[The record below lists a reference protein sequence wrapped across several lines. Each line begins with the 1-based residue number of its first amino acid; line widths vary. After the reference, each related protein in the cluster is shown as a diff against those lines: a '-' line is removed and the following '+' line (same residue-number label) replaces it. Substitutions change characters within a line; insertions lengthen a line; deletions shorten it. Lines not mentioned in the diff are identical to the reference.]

1 MSDQPAV
8 PSALRTSTG
17 LSLLFGTALGGAGAW
32 MLHLGTRDASLVE
45 WECAVSTCGTNDF
58 AGAAP
63 MLGGV
68 ALILAAVVLTR
79 VLRTAAGPLALLTGA
94 LAALLGWRAAVD
106 QRLVTADSVRVWLV
120 VAGSVA
126 AVGAV
131 LLAITGVRELRRS
144 SGYWVLLGRSATWG
158 RVTEYQN
165 TEGRPT
171 ATVHFDDAAGNRHR
185 VRTAVPRD
193 VFRRPPRVYYD
204 PVSPTDPGRLRIG
217 LPGQPLTAQ
226 ARQEQQRAIRE
237 LLPLPGDETG
247 AADSTAMTIGPD
259 GTRTTTMTG
268 AFGTRSTTVAP
279 DGTRT
284 ITEVAPDGTRTV
296 RSSTTSTATSSTTS
310 ETITDVATALERL
323 SALHDAG
330 SLSDQEFAAA
340 KAAVLGR

>member
-17 LSLLFGTALGGAGAW
+17 LSLLFGAALGAAGAW

-63 MLGGV
+63 MLGIV

-79 VLRTAAGPLALLTGA
+79 ALRTAAGPLALLTGA
-94 LAALLGWRAAVD
+94 ISALSGWRSAID
-106 QRLVTADSVRVWLV
+106 QRLVTADSLRIWLA
-120 VAGSVA
+120 VAGVVA
-126 AVGAV
+126 AVGTV
-131 LLAITGVRELRRS
+131 LLATTGVRELRRS

-158 RVTEYQN
+158 RVTDYQN
-165 TEGRPT
+165 TDGRPM
-171 ATVHFDDAAGNRHR
+171 ATVHFDDAAGNRHS
-185 VRTAVPRD
+185 VRTDVPRD
-193 VFRRPPRVYYD
+193 AFRRPPRVYYD

-217 LPGQPLTAQ
+217 LPGQPLTAH

-247 AADSTAMTIGPD
+247 AADSTAMSIGPD
-259 GTRTTTMTG
+259 GTRTTTITG
-268 AFGTRSTTVAP
+268 AFGTRMTTVAP

-296 RSSTTSTATSSTTS
+296 RSSTSTSTSTTRS
-310 ETITDVATALERL
+310 TETITDVTTALERL
-323 SALHDAG
+323 SALHEAG
-330 SLSDQEFAAA
+330 SLSDQEFATA